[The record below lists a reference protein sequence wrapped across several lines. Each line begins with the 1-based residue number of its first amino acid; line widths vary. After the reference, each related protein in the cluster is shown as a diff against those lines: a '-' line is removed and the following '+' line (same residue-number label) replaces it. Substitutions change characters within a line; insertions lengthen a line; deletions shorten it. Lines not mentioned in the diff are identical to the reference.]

1 MHPYIYVAND
11 PLNKSDLSGLSFWS
25 VVGAIV
31 GVIAA
36 IAIVAVVVLTGGIAG
51 VLLGI
56 ALAIGVTAISYV
68 VADATAGTG
77 FGDFMRGF
85 MIGMNAGLNA
95 IIATAIFGPWVGIAL
110 GVINFLAA
118 FDTIANSSI
127 YQGILGW
134 SSWLMPMSWL
144 ATGVGL
150 IFFVLNVIPAM
161 ITNGNVDAVRIDNIS
176 LDWKTGTIIMEG
188 GWLFLPGFKGGF
200 NLGNFAYITPGSSV
214 AEHETGHTL
223 SNAAFGSIFHYIG
236 ALDEN
241 ALRSNPAD
249 AYAERLAESHDSSTT
264 DPDIIPMWV

>member
-1 MHPYIYVAND
+1 
-11 PLNKSDLSGLSFWS
+11 
-25 VVGAIV
+25 V

-36 IAIVAVVVLTGGIAG
+36 IAIAAVVVMTGGIAG

-77 FGDFMRGF
+77 FGEFMRGF

-95 IIATAIFGPWVGIAL
+95 IIATAIFGPVIGIAL

-118 FDTIANSSI
+118 FDTIANSAV

-134 SSWLMPMSWL
+134 ASWLMPMSWL
-144 ATGVGL
+144 ATAVGL
-150 IFFVLNVIPAM
+150 IFFVLNVIPA
-161 ITNGNVDAVRIDNIS
+161 IFTLNQVDAVKIESLS
-176 LDWKTGTIIMEG
+176 LDWKTGTIMMEG
-188 GWLFLPGFKGGF
+188 GWLFLPGFTGGY

-223 SNAAFGSIFHYIG
+223 SNAAFGSIFHFIG
-236 ALDEN
+236 AIDEN
-241 ALRSNPAD
+241 ALRANPAD
-249 AYAERLAESHDSSTT
+249 AYSERLAESHDPSTT
-264 DPDIIPMWV
+264 DPDILPMWV